1 MVQSSLICG
10 LGLLV
15 FYFSDFLPS
24 SRFAWMLLALLM
36 LGLAANLVLLPAL
49 VVGPLG
55 RLFEAQYP
63 RPEVTPQRTQPT
75 PRTAVRR
82 AA

>member
-10 LGLLV
+10 LGMMV

-36 LGLAANLVLLPAL
+36 VGLAANLVLLPAL
-49 VVGPLG
+49 VVGPFG
-55 RLFEAQYP
+55 KLFEAQYP
-63 RPEVTPQRTQPT
+63 RPAAEKKANQPARRGEV
-75 PRTAVRR
+75 R
-82 AA
+82 AAA

>member
-15 FYFSDFLPS
+15 FYFSDFLPT

-36 LGLAANLVLLPAL
+36 LGLVANLVLLPAL

-63 RPEVTPQRTQPT
+63 RPEVAPRLAQPT
-75 PRTAVRR
+75 RR
-82 AA
+82 AAAQRAA